1 MNLIKF
7 LKELKFYS
15 FQKEN
20 QKLSYLVCFLFVI
33 GELINLIFVSKPI
46 NIFIGLILFFVF
58 IITVLFYK
66 KVAESNFNNL
76 IKYTELQA
84 VIENIED
91 GIIIYD
97 NNFKIIDFNRAAQKI
112 FNLNKEEVINQTI
125 TPQMAQNARFK
136 ILAQTLFPSLA
147 PSINTISDSD
157 WPKIVEIN
165 FEEPHLKLK
174 TFLNQ
179 VISYEN
185 KQVIAFIK
193 IVQDK
198 TRESDILQSK
208 SEFLTV
214 SAHQLRTPLTALNW
228 TLESLKKSLE
238 NKDFSEG
245 IKLASEGWNLIQRSL
260 KIIEDLLN
268 AAKIEEGRF
277 GFNFQEINIGKLLQE
292 ILNGIVPIAN
302 EYKISLESK
311 IQTNELNVFADE
323 EKLKMAI
330 NNILE
335 NAVKYNVPNGSI
347 FVLVE
352 DDKNNPHN
360 IKVSISDTGIG
371 IPKESIPK
379 IFEKFYRAENA
390 QKVEPNGNGLGLYI
404 TKNIIEKH
412 GGKIYVE
419 SQLKRGTTF
428 WFTIPKI
435 IK

>member
-7 LKELKFYS
+7 LKELKFYTS
-15 FQKEN
+15 QQEN
-20 QKLSYLVCFLFVI
+20 KKLFYLICSLFI
-33 GELINLIFVSKPI
+33 VSEI
-46 NIFIGLILFFVF
+46 IGLIFAPAIVKILIACILFFIF
-58 IITVLFYK
+58 LAIVLFYK
-66 KVAESNFNNL
+66 NIAEKSFNNFV
-76 IKYTELQA
+76 KYTELKA

-97 NNFKIIDFNRAAQKI
+97 TNFKIIDFNPAAQKI
-112 FNLNKEEVINQTI
+112 FGLNPEEIINKTI
-125 TPQMAQNARFK
+125 TPDMVQNPHLK
-136 ILAQTLFPSLA
+136 ILTQILFPSLA
-147 PSINTISDSD
+147 PSINTITDSG

-179 VISYEN
+179 VINQEN
-185 KQVIAFIK
+185 NQVVAFIK
-193 IVQDK
+193 IIQDE

-214 SAHQLRTPLTALNW
+214 SAHQLRTPLTALSW

-238 NKDFSEG
+238 NKDISEST
-245 IKLASEGWNLIQRSL
+245 KLAGEAWNLIQRSL

-277 GFNFQEINIGKLLQE
+277 GFNFQEINFGKLLE
-292 ILNGIVPIAN
+292 DILKDLSPILN

-311 IQTNELNVFADE
+311 IQTNELKISADE

-335 NAVKYNVPNGSI
+335 NAIKYNVPNGSI
-347 FVLVE
+347 SVLVE
-352 DDKNNPHN
+352 DDENNPHN

-379 IFEKFYRAENA
+379 MFGKFYRAENA
-390 QKVEPNGNGLGLYI
+390 QRAEPNGNGLGLYI

-428 WFTIPKI
+428 YFTLPKV
-435 IK
+435 K